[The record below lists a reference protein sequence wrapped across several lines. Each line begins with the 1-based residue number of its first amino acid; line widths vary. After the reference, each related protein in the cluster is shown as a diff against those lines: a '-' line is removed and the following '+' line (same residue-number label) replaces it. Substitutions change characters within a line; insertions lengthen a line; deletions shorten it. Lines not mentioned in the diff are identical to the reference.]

1 MIIDVAEVWLGVF
14 RHQLKIEAH
23 EAVADVNEWPDG
35 PLDGKKLALQVVYAA
50 RCLMD

>member
-35 PLDGKKLALQVVYAA
+35 PLDGKKLALQVVDAA